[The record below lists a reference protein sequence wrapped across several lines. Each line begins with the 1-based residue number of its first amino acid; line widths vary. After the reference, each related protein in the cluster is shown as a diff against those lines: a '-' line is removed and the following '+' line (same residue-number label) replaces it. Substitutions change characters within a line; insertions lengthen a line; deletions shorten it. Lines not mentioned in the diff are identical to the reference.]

1 MSQPINTPLLSL
13 VIPVYNVAPYLG
25 ICLDS
30 LLAQSRPIDEII
42 VVDDGSTDDCP
53 AILASYAERL
63 PQMRVIRQENGGL
76 SAARNTGLK
85 HATGKYL
92 AFLDSD
98 DFVAPQMY
106 EHLLSMAQT
115 DDLDIAL
122 CNAFAHFEGR
132 ESDRLIYP
140 DVAATSVITGSEW
153 LTQRLQQDRLMHMVW
168 MHLYRRDFLIQHGF
182 SFIPRLVHED
192 VIWTTKVLLKA
203 QRVRYDPVPLVFYR
217 ILERKFTPER
227 NRSRLELIISSSIIN
242 AKTLAEL
249 AESSACDE
257 EMKRLL
263 RWQSVDGAFSIF
275 HKIEKLADA
284 GWRRARYREVHASGL
299 FPLLW
304 KNAADWRQRRRVARN
319 YLKCVLTGGARG
331 ESRG

>member
-1 MSQPINTPLLSL
+1 MSTPLLSL
-13 VIPVYNVAPYLG
+13 VIPVYNVAPYLRT
-25 ICLDS
+25 CLDS
-30 LLAQSRPIDEII
+30 LLAQTRPIDEII

-53 AILASYAERL
+53 AILAEYAERL

-76 SAARNTGLK
+76 SAARNTGMK
-85 HATGKYL
+85 HARGRYL

-106 EHLLSMAQT
+106 EHLLAMAQA

-132 ESDRLIYP
+132 ETDQLIYADIAP
-140 DVAATSVITGSEW
+140 TGVIPGSEW
-153 LTQRLQQDRLMHMVW
+153 LRQRLQQDRLMHMVW
-168 MHLYRRDFLIQHGF
+168 MHLYRRDFLLRHGF

-192 VIWTTKVLLKA
+192 VIWTTQLLLKA
-203 QRVRYDPVPLVFYR
+203 DRVRYDPAALIFYR
-217 ILERKFTPER
+217 ILVRHFTPER
-227 NRSRLELIISSSIIN
+227 NRSRLEGIIASSIVN

-249 AESSACDE
+249 AETSATDPVL
-257 EMKRLL
+257 KKLL

-275 HKIEKLADA
+275 HKIEKLPDPD
-284 GWRRARYREVHASGL
+284 WQRARYHEVYEKGL

-304 KNAADWRQRRRVARN
+304 KNAAGWRQRRRILRN
-319 YLKCVLTGGARG
+319 YLKCIFAGGIRG
-331 ESRG
+331 